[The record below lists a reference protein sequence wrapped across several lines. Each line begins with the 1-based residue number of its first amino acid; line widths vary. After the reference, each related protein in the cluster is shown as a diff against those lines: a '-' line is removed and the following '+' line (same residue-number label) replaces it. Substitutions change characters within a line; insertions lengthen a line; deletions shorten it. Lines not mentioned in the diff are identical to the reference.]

1 MRPIRIGIA
10 LAIALTLSAMG
21 GPGHRATAQTP
32 VDENVFLQLMP
43 DLRSAPAPGWL
54 KAGMR
59 ISFYSASASVRGS
72 RHYYTQD
79 PNGNWVDPQTGQKY
93 SQGEVASASG
103 HGFTQL
109 TVVYVDQ
116 SVAVVDTRSYGITD
130 VNGSV
135 VLLSSTGFVGVPAA
149 GSDFWLHPQALAKA
163 VGLRAQ
169 GLVVLRMPYTI
180 SGRQFRAV
188 RFESRGETSYA
199 SWVFDED
206 TGILLRSGTSTQGTP
221 IRGPVAPGEGRAGN
235 TLLTQNTVLDAH
247 AINVPWMFGAA
258 AVGVVQSRLLRFEG
272 KYTVHV
278 PGSPPLSLPLV
289 ATYERQFTGS
299 NWARYVFRVYSQAGN
314 SEAVRVFGPAQI
326 GGLWISPAVVGQLRP
341 GQVLDN
347 DPITGVVATVSQVTR
362 TPRGVEVVIIT
373 EEGNG
378 LRLDYVYDRR
388 DGGMVYYSQIDKV
401 LNTQGELSLVH
412 RQ

>member
-1 MRPIRIGIA
+1 VKGFWLTIA
-10 LAIALTLSAMG
+10 LAIALTLSALG
-21 GPGHRATAQTP
+21 APGHRATAQTP

-59 ISFYSASASVRGS
+59 LSYYSAAASVRGA

-116 SVAVVDTRSYGITD
+116 SVAVVDSRSYGLTNL
-130 VNGSV
+130 NGPL
-135 VLLSSTGFVGVPAA
+135 VLLSSTGFVGVPGA
-149 GSDFWLHPQALAKA
+149 GGDFWLHPQALAKA
-163 VGLRAQ
+163 VGLRGQ
-169 GLVVLRMPYTI
+169 GLAVLRMPYTI
-180 SGRQFRAV
+180 EGRQFRAI

-206 TGILLRSGTSTQGTP
+206 TGILLRSGTSTQGAP
-221 IRGPVAPGEGRAGN
+221 MQGPVAQGDSRGGN
-235 TLLTQNTVLDAH
+235 TLLTQNTVRDAH

-258 AVGVVQSRLLRFEG
+258 PAWVAQSRLLRFDG
-272 KYTVHV
+272 KYTMRV
-278 PGSPPLSLPLV
+278 PGNPRVSIPFA
-289 ATYERQFTGS
+289 ATFERQFS
-299 NWARYVFRVYSQAGN
+299 ASSWARYVFRVYSQAEN
-314 SEAVRVFGPAQI
+314 TEVVRVYGSAQI
-326 GGLWISPAVVGQLRP
+326 GGLWISPDAVGQLRA

-362 TPRGVEVVIIT
+362 TSQGVEVVVIT
-373 EEGNG
+373 EEGSG
-378 LRLDYVYDRR
+378 LRLDYAYDRR
-388 DGGMVYYSQIDKV
+388 DGGMLYYSQIDKV
-401 LNTQGELSLVH
+401 LNTQGELFLVQ
-412 RQ
+412 RR